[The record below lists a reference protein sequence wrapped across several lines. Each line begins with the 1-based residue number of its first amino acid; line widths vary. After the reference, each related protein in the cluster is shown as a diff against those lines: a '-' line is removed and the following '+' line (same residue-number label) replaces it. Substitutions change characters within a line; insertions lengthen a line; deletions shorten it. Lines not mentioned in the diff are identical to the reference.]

1 MPKFILITVLIT
13 LVSCGSDD
21 ENLSTKMNQ
30 TAHYDISGQ
39 IFVTNNTTKDND
51 VNDINTIG
59 QSNNTIYTAQAIPN
73 PVILGG
79 YVNQPGAGAQGQ
91 FYQIGDV
98 NDYFAVDL
106 QKGQTIILS
115 VANQNLLGNDL
126 DLGLYQLNDD
136 GASNIIDASVGYGN
150 TEMLIVP
157 ADGHYF
163 IQVQAFLGFSNYV
176 LSIGQNVNVTGM
188 SHNSGSVRLSSNFAI
203 DEAII
208 KWNSQNLQQVQSLAA
223 NFNMQ
228 TEGFDVSRPMRFKLN
243 LNQTSAL
250 TTQSTN
256 LTASNSHFKD
266 SNQNLKYQTLI
277 ALKNLQKRKEI
288 SQAYPNYYFNALRV
302 PNDNLYRYQ
311 WNLAQMNLPQA
322 WDMTIG
328 DSAVIVAVI
337 DTGVLL
343 DHPDLW
349 HNIVPGYD
357 FIDNILIS
365 LDGDGRD
372 SNPNDPG
379 DQVAGGSSFHGT
391 HVAGIIAAS
400 GDNNEGIA
408 GVSWRTKIMP
418 LRVLGKGGLGTAYD
432 TEQAI
437 RFAAGL
443 ANDSQTLPAQ
453 KADIINLS
461 LGGPDIYPAIQELIT
476 EIYNTG
482 IMIVSAAGNEDVDT
496 PFYPAS
502 LDGVISVSAV
512 DINKQRAYYS
522 NFGATI
528 DVAAPGGDIS
538 SPDINGDGMPDGILS
553 TLGNEINNGRGKQII
568 EFTYYNYEGTSMAV
582 PHIAGVMAL
591 MKAVNPDLT
600 AQDFNAMLINGQLT
614 EDIGAIGRD
623 DEFGHG
629 LINAAKAV
637 IAASESI
644 GNIISQP
651 MPQLVVTPRALNFGL
666 DRTNALLTI
675 GNGGGGQLSIEKIEN
690 NSGGFLSIE
699 GNELGSY
706 IVQVN
711 RSNLNMGTYTA
722 TITIVS
728 NANTV
733 EIPVILQVGDPN
745 ITGDA
750 GLHYILLIDAE
761 TTETVQETYIDI
773 NAGAYSFDFGKV
785 ATGEYII
792 VAGNDFNNDGF
803 ICDIGEACGAYLIL
817 ADPTS
822 ITIPSNKPI
831 EANFY
836 TSFNLNFLSIA
847 KTNIS
852 RHGFARLGK
861 NSKEV
866 IRYKP

>member
-1 MPKFILITVLIT
+1 
-13 LVSCGSDD
+13 
-21 ENLSTKMNQ
+21 
-30 TAHYDISGQ
+30 
-39 IFVTNNTTKDND
+39 
-51 VNDINTIG
+51 
-59 QSNNTIYTAQAIPN
+59 
-73 PVILGG
+73 
-79 YVNQPGAGAQGQ
+79 
-91 FYQIGDV
+91 
-98 NDYFAVDL
+98 
-106 QKGQTIILS
+106 
-115 VANQNLLGNDL
+115 
-126 DLGLYQLNDD
+126 
-136 GASNIIDASVGYGN
+136 
-150 TEMLIVP
+150 
-157 ADGHYF
+157 
-163 IQVQAFLGFSNYV
+163 
-176 LSIGQNVNVTGM
+176 
-188 SHNSGSVRLSSNFAI
+188 
-203 DEAII
+203 
-208 KWNSQNLQQVQSLAA
+208 
-223 NFNMQ
+223 
-228 TEGFDVSRPMRFKLN
+228 
-243 LNQTSAL
+243 
-250 TTQSTN
+250 
-256 LTASNSHFKD
+256 
-266 SNQNLKYQTLI
+266 
-277 ALKNLQKRKEI
+277 
-288 SQAYPNYYFNALRV
+288 
-302 PNDNLYRYQ
+302 
-311 WNLAQMNLPQA
+311 
-322 WDMTIG
+322 
-328 DSAVIVAVI
+328 
-337 DTGVLL
+337 
-343 DHPDLW
+343 
-349 HNIVPGYD
+349 
-357 FIDNILIS
+357 
-365 LDGDGRD
+365 
-372 SNPNDPG
+372 
-379 DQVAGGSSFHGT
+379 
-391 HVAGIIAAS
+391 
-400 GDNNEGIA
+400 
-408 GVSWRTKIMP
+408 
-418 LRVLGKGGLGTAYD
+418 
-432 TEQAI
+432 
-437 RFAAGL
+437 
-443 ANDSQTLPAQ
+443 
-453 KADIINLS
+453 
-461 LGGPDIYPAIQELIT
+461 
-476 EIYNTG
+476 
-482 IMIVSAAGNEDVDT
+482 
-496 PFYPAS
+496 
-502 LDGVISVSAV
+502 
-512 DINKQRAYYS
+512 
-522 NFGATI
+522 
-528 DVAAPGGDIS
+528 
-538 SPDINGDGMPDGILS
+538 
-553 TLGNEINNGRGKQII
+553 
-568 EFTYYNYEGTSMAV
+568 
-582 PHIAGVMAL
+582 
-591 MKAVNPDLT
+591 
-600 AQDFNAMLINGQLT
+600 MLINGQLT

-852 RHGFARLGK
+852 RHGFARLSK